1 VQYTSGP
8 KIWGGIGLTACRV
21 RSRID
26 IVLHDCVN
34 CTNCMKSMKCV
45 MQMNPRMMDVFG
57 TVKVGE
63 RGQIVVP
70 STARKSLGI
79 NPGDYLLVVSTPSKD
94 GLALIKVEIVREMIE
109 KMSSGLTGHKER
121 TGRRSKRKAEK

>member
-1 VQYTSGP
+1 
-8 KIWGGIGLTACRV
+8 
-21 RSRID
+21 
-26 IVLHDCVN
+26 
-34 CTNCMKSMKCV
+34 
-45 MQMNPRMMDVFG
+45 MNPRMMDVFG